1 MSRETSSL
9 IANRQETVMPVLQ
22 EPPSVQFVTN
32 SAGEKT
38 AVIVPLA
45 DYQELLEDLSDL
57 AAIAERRDEP
67 TVSHDELLS
76 ELKRDGHLPY

>member
-1 MSRETSSL
+1 ML
-9 IANRQETVMPVLQ
+9 AVK

-32 SAGEKT
+32 SLGEKT

-57 AAIAERRDEP
+57 AAVAERRDEP
-67 TVSHDELLS
+67 TVSHDELFG
-76 ELKRDGHLPY
+76 ELKRDGLIPN

>member
-1 MSRETSSL
+1 MSRELLSL
-9 IANRQETVMPVLQ
+9 IVKRQEIVMPVLQ
-22 EPPSVQFVTN
+22 ELPSVQFVTN

-76 ELKRDGHLPY
+76 ELKRDGHLPH

>member
-1 MSRETSSL
+1 
-9 IANRQETVMPVLQ
+9 MPVLQ
-22 EPPSVQFVTN
+22 QPPSVQFVTN

-67 TVSHDELLS
+67 TVSHDELLK
-76 ELKRDGHLPY
+76 ELKRDGHLPH